1 MCVVDGEPLS
11 EAQRGICLIR
21 SIPGA
26 LCVEAL
32 MDGSGGGVSRHVII
46 CVWMDNG
53 VGITGMIMEDASE
66 MNGWWCGE
74 KEGYVWI
81 LNRGDG
87 CE

>member
-1 MCVVDGEPLS
+1 
-11 EAQRGICLIR
+11 
-21 SIPGA
+21 
-26 LCVEAL
+26 
-32 MDGSGGGVSRHVII
+32 
-46 CVWMDNG
+46 MDNG